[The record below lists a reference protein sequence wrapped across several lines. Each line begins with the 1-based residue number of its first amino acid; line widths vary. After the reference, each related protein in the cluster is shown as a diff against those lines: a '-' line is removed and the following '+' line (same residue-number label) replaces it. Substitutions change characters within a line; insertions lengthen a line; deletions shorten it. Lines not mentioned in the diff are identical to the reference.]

1 MGLRLVCTESANALV
16 RLINHSHFNHSHF
29 LLNFC
34 YRTIC
39 DFEITW
45 QISKSPFD
53 VAGNCRRSYHARMR
67 TSFAGP
73 DTKTKWHVVDANGKV
88 LGRLATQIAM
98 VLRGKHRPNFTPHA
112 DMGHRV
118 AVVNAEK
125 IIVTGNKA
133 KQKTYFRYSGYP
145 GGAKFRTFEEQMQ
158 KKPEEILRHAVKGM

>member
-1 MGLRLVCTESANALV
+1 ML
-16 RLINHSHFNHSHF
+16 
-29 LLNFC
+29 
-34 YRTIC
+34 
-39 DFEITW
+39 
-45 QISKSPFD
+45 
-53 VAGNCRRSYHARMR
+53 RMR

-73 DTKTKWHVVDANGKV
+73 DTKIKWHVVDANGKV

-158 KKPEEILRHAVKGM
+158 KKPEEILRHAVKGMLPKNRLGRKLIKKLKIHVGPNHPHQAQQPEALES

>member
-1 MGLRLVCTESANALV
+1 ML
-16 RLINHSHFNHSHF
+16 
-29 LLNFC
+29 
-34 YRTIC
+34 
-39 DFEITW
+39 
-45 QISKSPFD
+45 
-53 VAGNCRRSYHARMR
+53 RMR

-158 KKPEEILRHAVKGM
+158 KKPEEILRHAVKGMLPKNRLGRKLIKKLKIHVGPNHPHQAQQPKALES